1 MDRTMSSGVA
11 LGSNPSAASANAVN
25 AKIDSAAAAA
35 HQAADNVADKA
46 AVQVDKLSESAHGA
60 VNNAASATKTVA
72 AAASNLADQAKE
84 LQAQLTSAAST
95 SIRANPII
103 AVAGALAVGYL
114 LGRIG
119 RP

>member
-1 MDRTMSSGVA
+1 MDRTMSSGTV
-11 LGSNPSAASANAVN
+11 LGSNPSAANANAVN

-46 AVQVDKLSESAHGA
+46 AVQVDKLSDSAHGA
-60 VNNAASATKTVA
+60 VNSAASATKTVTS
-72 AAASNLADQAKE
+72 AASNLAGQAKE
-84 LQAQLTSAAST
+84 LHAQLTDSAAT

-114 LGRIG
+114 VGRIG
-119 RP
+119 RS